1 MPELRCKIMIEEN
14 VQCPTVLIVAEPVSE
29 NASYI
34 CRNHPDSVQRVAAG
48 NTKQPRPNVHFQ
60 EYQFDPDMERST
72 KPSGTKHI
80 NTIHKQRYLGG
91 QFAPARALKKEVD
104 E

>member
-14 VQCPTVLIVAEPVSE
+14 IQCPTVLIVAEPVSE

-34 CRNHPDSVQRVAAG
+34 CRNHPDSVQRAVAG

-60 EYQFDPDMERST
+60 EYQFDPDMERSA
-72 KPSGTKHI
+72 KPQGTSHI
-80 NTIHKQRYLGG
+80 GNQGGANKTAQRFDREGNLY
-91 QFAPARALKKEVD
+91 PRP
-104 E
+104 